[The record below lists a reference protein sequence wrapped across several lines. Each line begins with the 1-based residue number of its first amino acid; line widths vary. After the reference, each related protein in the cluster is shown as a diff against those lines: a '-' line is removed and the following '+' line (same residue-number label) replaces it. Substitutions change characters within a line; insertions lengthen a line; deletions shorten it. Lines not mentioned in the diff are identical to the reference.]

1 MLIAIKRYE
10 LSAVAEEDLGN
21 IYDYTLSE
29 FGENQAVKYLNGLEQ
44 TFLTLI
50 DQPELGRKRDEISVD
65 LRSLAYEKHVIF
77 YGIMRESILIVRVL
91 HGSRDIPKFL
101 E

>member
-44 TFLTLI
+44 TFLT
-50 DQPELGRKRDEISVD
+50 
-65 LRSLAYEKHVIF
+65 
-77 YGIMRESILIVRVL
+77 
-91 HGSRDIPKFL
+91 
-101 E
+101 